1 MSTIACMTPISDEN
15 DVTGTTFPTSP
26 APRLDACISDP
37 QCTYPLV
44 VSHRGEGSNHPEN
57 AISAI
62 KSVADIAHLASI
74 LDTESKFGIGVLTE
88 DFIFKSARFY
98 DNAIN

>member
-1 MSTIACMTPISDEN
+1 MSTIACMTPFLDEN
-15 DVTGTTFPTSP
+15 DVTSTTFPTSP

-62 KSVADIAHLASI
+62 KSVAAMGADIVAMVFA
-74 LDTESKFGIGVLTE
+74 K
-88 DFIFKSARFY
+88 
-98 DNAIN
+98 